1 MAKSIETL
9 KPHIS
14 GLHRSNV
21 KCFTIFPHK
30 IQLPID
36 LNRFRIQKSVFDE
49 NPDFPEF
56 KKPDFSR
63 GRQRLIFSNTVS
75 EWPWSG
81 NSKTVKH
88 VLITRTLVARGLG
101 PVWLQKKV
109 TSCLTCQLARPSVA
123 VATLQTGFYF
133 TTMYYW
139 QRRCLQPVHN
149 APPTSSYF
157 IIVVQTWRSW
167 RH

>member
-1 MAKSIETL
+1 MRLTFGRRRPELEQFGNLGKCRKLEKMAKSIETL

-36 LNRFRIQKSVFDE
+36 LNRFRIQKSGFGE

-81 NSKTVKH
+81 DSKTVRH
-88 VLITRTLVARGLG
+88 ILITRTLVTRGLG
-101 PVWLQKKV
+101 PV
-109 TSCLTCQLARPSVA
+109 
-123 VATLQTGFYF
+123 
-133 TTMYYW
+133 
-139 QRRCLQPVHN
+139 
-149 APPTSSYF
+149 
-157 IIVVQTWRSW
+157 
-167 RH
+167 